1 MDLYYFYN
9 LVIQSDIELYGLSG
23 YNNSNNRIP
32 DVVVKLKDSL
42 PQDIISK
49 TGKGIVA
56 EHQTNY
62 AWFYCYA
69 GCFIIE
75 NGCSIHV
82 YPKDGITDNE
92 LSGFILGWGLS
103 FIFLEK
109 GYTAIH
115 SSALSFKHGVFL
127 ISGQSGVGK
136 STLSSYLLKHG
147 YKYLTDDITYVSPD
161 TDYVVFPGIPIQ
173 KICREAALKISEK
186 ELLIYTD
193 SKKDKYAYK
202 NIKDFESNPG
212 RLKVLFL
219 IEISPNDSLEFIELS
234 GPDKLTAVLESL
246 YMKNMFGYTHF
257 PIEEKIRCLKIAS
270 AIKVIKIRRPAAGN
284 TIEEICNYIQQYLE
298 VNICQL

>member
-9 LVIQSDIELYGLSG
+9 LVIQSDIDLYGLSN
-23 YNNSNNRIP
+23 YKYTQNTIP
-32 DVVVKLKDSL
+32 DVVVNIIDSL
-42 PQDIISK
+42 PKDISAK
-49 TGKGIVA
+49 TNKGIVA
-56 EHQTNY
+56 EHSTNY

-75 NGCSIHV
+75 NGRSIHV
-82 YPKDGITDNE
+82 YPKEGINNNE

-136 STLSSYLLKHG
+136 STLSSYLLEHG

-161 TDYVVFPGIPIQ
+161 TDYVVSSGIPIQ
-173 KICREAALKISEK
+173 KICREDTLKIPQK

-193 SKKDKYAYK
+193 SKKDKYAYI
-202 NIKDFESNPG
+202 NIKDFEQNPA

-219 IEISPNDSLEFIELS
+219 IEISPNEHLEFIELS
-234 GPDKLTAVLESL
+234 GPDKLTAILDSL
-246 YMKNMFGYTHF
+246 YMKNMFKYTHF

-270 AIKVIKIRRPAAGN
+270 VIKIIKIRRPATRN
-284 TIEEICNYIQQYLE
+284 TINEICKYIQQYLE